1 MTLMGS
7 GDECVSQTSMLLMD
21 GRWEGGGPRPGKEE
35 RLTVGS
41 IRGERGR

>member
-1 MTLMGS
+1 M
-7 GDECVSQTSMLLMD
+7 VD
-21 GRWEGGGPRPGKEE
+21 GEGGDPRPGKEK